1 MTALGSLVRVHSWA
15 LNEKRQKLAGL
26 EELAD
31 RMHQDLEQLE
41 ADLNS
46 EQRAAAGS
54 MEGTIA
60 FPAFVAA
67 ALERHKKLRES
78 IADLGLAIDAARAEV
93 REAFQEV
100 KKFELA
106 QDNPERRERE
116 KVARRA
122 QRELDELGA
131 NIHQRKK
138 ASGGE
143 LGGNRP

>member
-31 RMHQDLEQLE
+31 KMHQDLEQLE
-41 ADLNS
+41 ADLTN

-54 MEGTIA
+54 IEGTIA

-67 ALERHKKLRES
+67 ALERRKKLRES

-100 KKFELA
+100 KKYELA
-106 QDNPERRERE
+106 RDNYERRERE
-116 KVARRA
+116 KVARRE

-131 NIHQRKK
+131 NMHRRKK

-143 LGGNRP
+143 GGA